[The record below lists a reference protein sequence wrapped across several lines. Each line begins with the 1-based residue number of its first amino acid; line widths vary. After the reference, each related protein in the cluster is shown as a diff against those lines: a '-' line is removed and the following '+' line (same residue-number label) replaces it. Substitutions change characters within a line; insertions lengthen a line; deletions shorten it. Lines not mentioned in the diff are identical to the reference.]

1 MPAMIDFIPRYRL
14 RVPLLLLLLSPAT
27 CFAMVCKTQG
37 SGDVFVRDDLGST
50 VAIPATTPDGDIV
63 WRSERHD
70 VQVECVRDSQP
81 SVAQEVLLYL
91 NPDNLQVGQ
100 GIRAGLSLDG
110 IDYVQSNGRI
120 STRQILPVCQES
132 ESNLGACPTV
142 SFNLSF
148 SVFIQKFGPTP
159 PSGVAS
165 NLLDYRLFQLDGID
179 GASALPANSLSYV
192 INNLSGLRFIACEA
206 DLQVIPETIE
216 FGSVG
221 IQQVQIGRVIDQRPF
236 SLATSRSCDSPFS
249 LNARFKPVSG
259 TLSGDYL
266 IPANNQG
273 VGIRIV
279 KAQDSSP
286 LRYNEPFH
294 LLDMLDNTRA
304 ATAHF
309 NAQLVW
315 QSERPQAGPF
325 EAEVMVDLFYK

>member
-132 ESNLGACPTV
+132 ESNLGACPTL
-142 SFNLSF
+142 SFNLAF
-148 SVFIQKFGPTP
+148 SVFIEKFGPTP

-165 NLLDYRLFQLDGID
+165 NLLDYRLFQLDGNTGP
-179 GASALPANSLSYV
+179 GAAGRSLNYV
-192 INNLSGLRFIACEA
+192 INNLSGLRFVACDA
-206 DLQVIPETIE
+206 QLQVIPETVD
-216 FGSVG
+216 F
-221 IQQVQIGRVIDQRPF
+221 GRVAIERVVMGQVAARRPF
-236 SLATSRSCDSPFS
+236 ALHTSRTCDTAFS
-249 LNARFKPVSG
+249 LDARLKPV
-259 TLSGDYL
+259 
-266 IPANNQG
+266 
-273 VGIRIV
+273 
-279 KAQDSSP
+279 
-286 LRYNEPFH
+286 
-294 LLDMLDNTRA
+294 
-304 ATAHF
+304 
-309 NAQLVW
+309 
-315 QSERPQAGPF
+315 
-325 EAEVMVDLFYK
+325 